1 MATDASAA
9 LLSGYRVA
17 AEQTG
22 FAPHDTK
29 SQGACQIQSEGS
41 AIAQGKGVGRGLKWS
56 GLDFTPVEPVRCRS
70 EAREAVKADKRMSWR
85 IFLERLQYDG
95 LKGVG

>member
-41 AIAQGKGVGRGLKWS
+41 AIAQGKGVGRKAGAE
-56 GLDFTPVEPVRCRS
+56 VERAGSHTR
-70 EAREAVKADKRMSWR
+70 RTRAVPK
-85 IFLERLQYDG
+85 
-95 LKGVG
+95 